1 MTNLVIEPEPAGAA
15 FLTGAESDPIWPGPE
30 SAPGPRTSE
39 AAQKSGR
46 SATLPVKSMV
56 HSNILASSSGNQAL
70 REVMGRV

>member
-46 SATLPVKSMV
+46 SATLPV
-56 HSNILASSSGNQAL
+56 NQWPTAIYL
-70 REVMGRV
+70 PRPPGTRP